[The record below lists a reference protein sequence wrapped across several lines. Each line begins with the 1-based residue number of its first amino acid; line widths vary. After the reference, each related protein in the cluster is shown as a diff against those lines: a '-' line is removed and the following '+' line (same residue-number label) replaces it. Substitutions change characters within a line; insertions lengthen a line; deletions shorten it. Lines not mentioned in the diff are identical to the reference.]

1 MACRSEFSLA
11 SWVDDAR
18 KQASTP
24 EEQKLFVRNALDL
37 ITLWGDESKE
47 SLTHDYSYREWTG
60 MMDGFYLPRWQ
71 MFITYLENDL
81 QGKQPNP
88 VDFYNWEKN
97 WINTANIRSENTNNS
112 VIETVKETLEMIAPI
127 IQESANDF
135 QISN

>member
-1 MACRSEFSLA
+1 
-11 SWVDDAR
+11 
-18 KQASTP
+18 
-24 EEQKLFVRNALDL
+24 
-37 ITLWGDESKE
+37 
-47 SLTHDYSYREWTG
+47 